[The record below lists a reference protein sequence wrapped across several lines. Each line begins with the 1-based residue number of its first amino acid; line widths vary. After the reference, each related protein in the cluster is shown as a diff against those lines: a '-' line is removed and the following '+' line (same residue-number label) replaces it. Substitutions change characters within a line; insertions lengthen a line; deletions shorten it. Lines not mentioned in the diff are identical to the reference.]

1 MYVHLY
7 IILSIAQL
15 MSHKQQYLEQAGVT
29 LADNLTF
36 TPTQYR
42 RCYAPIA
49 IEDRMFKNGKAHYTK
64 WCAIG
69 HQVSAVECNYFF
81 FNYFSQHERT
91 KVTADARHKK
101 NVPLWREFFSNP
113 GVIAALHIINA
124 VAERLNTNFVEL
136 HREVKAHVLK
146 NLNGGYL
153 SHNPSAWPGLALHWN
168 QLPTGFHWDDHS
180 LFSGWDVVNPWG
192 LFDDCILVFPDLHIY
207 LRVR

>member
-1 MYVHLY
+1 MVRDRA
-7 IILSIAQL
+7 S
-15 MSHKQQYLEQAGVT
+15 SKC
-29 LADNLTF
+29 
-36 TPTQYR
+36 R
-42 RCYAPIA
+42 RMQIY
-49 IEDRMFKNGKAHYTK
+49 
-64 WCAIG
+64 
-69 HQVSAVECNYFF
+69 F

-124 VAERLNTNFVEL
+124 VAERLDTNFVKL

-146 NLNGGYL
+146 NLNGRYL

-168 QLPTGFHWDDHS
+168 QLPTGFHWDDCS

-192 LFDDCILVFPDLHIY
+192 PFDDCILVFPDLHIY